1 MLMLTLQCYLFVLP
15 SNIVTITSYRGHIS
29 TITSY
34 RGHISNIVTITLY
47 RGRISALD
55 QATVQRMSE
64 MIDQQTEKR
73 SR

>member
-1 MLMLTLQCYLFVLP
+1 MLSLQCYLFVLP
-15 SNIVTITSYRGHIS
+15 SNNLLLLH
-29 TITSY
+29 
-34 RGHISNIVTITLY
+34 